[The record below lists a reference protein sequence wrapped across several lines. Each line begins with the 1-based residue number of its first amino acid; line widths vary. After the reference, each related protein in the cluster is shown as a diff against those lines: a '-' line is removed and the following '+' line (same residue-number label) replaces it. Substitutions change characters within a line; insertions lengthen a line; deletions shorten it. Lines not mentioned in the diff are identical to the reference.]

1 MGERRLTKCFQLLL
15 SSAGFHDWKIIEAS
29 SRIGGRVHTAYLDGT
44 TPDQYQYQEMG
55 PMRFPVSM
63 TLGNET
69 VEINDHK
76 MVFQLA
82 ATLNEING
90 NSSEYAVN
98 FIK

>member
-1 MGERRLTKCFQLLL
+1 
-15 SSAGFHDWKIIEAS
+15 
-29 SRIGGRVHTAYLDGT
+29 
-44 TPDQYQYQEMG
+44 
-55 PMRFPVSM
+55 MRFPVDL

-82 ATLNEING
+82 DVLNEMNG
-90 NSSEYAVN
+90 NSPEYKVN

>member
-1 MGERRLTKCFQLLL
+1 
-15 SSAGFHDWKIIEAS
+15 
-29 SRIGGRVHTAYLDGT
+29 
-44 TPDQYQYQEMG
+44 MG
-55 PMRFPVSM
+55 PMRFPVDL

-82 ATLNEING
+82 DVLNEMNG
-90 NSSEYAVN
+90 NSSEYMVN

>member
-1 MGERRLTKCFQLLL
+1 MLLD
-15 SSAGFHDWKIIEAS
+15 SVGIHDWKIIEAS
-29 SRIGGRVHTAYLDGT
+29 GRIGGRVHTAYLNGT

-55 PMRFPVSM
+55 PMRFPVSV
-63 TLGNET
+63 TLGNDT

-82 ATLNEING
+82 ATLNDMNG